1 MKMIKQ
7 SRSPAFRMKPVALA
21 IGMLQICATYAYAE
35 VESADTEAVAV
46 QAVDG
51 TVKTASQTNSGIQ
64 EVIITARKVG
74 EPISK
79 TPLSITAVTGD
90 DLRASGITNV
100 SEIGDLVPNLVMG
113 RDPFGVNIN
122 IRGVTTTD
130 QTSKGTQGIGFNV
143 DGVPIG
149 RPLEQ
154 GLSFFDVERI
164 EVLSGPQGTLYGT
177 STTGGAINIITNK
190 PDKDFAASINTEFG
204 SYNARRSDAMVNV
217 PISNE
222 LAVRIA
228 VNGNDRDGYLQPS
241 LGANPG
247 GLARNDQHD
256 RAGRLSALY
265 TFSHD
270 TTMLLATTFGN
281 VTGVG
286 YGTVP
291 SYSQIANGSPSQQKQ
306 VYGNPF
312 GGDINDKFN
321 SYNGE
326 FNTLLGQVKMTVI
339 ASNSEF
345 HAHEL
350 TSATFD
356 PSTNADRSSGEPQY
370 AWRNYRGDF
379 NESNVEMR
387 FTNANKSA
395 LQWVV
400 GANYHNEKINESDHN
415 LNAVVSNPTFAN
427 STNGIDPL
435 NTTTHKS
442 SGIFGQGTYNFTDE
456 ISVLAGLRESN
467 DSLTRVGTF
476 SAGPTPGCTNPF
488 ADCIGGPNNG
498 SESATKLTYRLGLNY
513 QFNPHELLYTDVA
526 TGYKPGGFN
535 DFDPAT
541 NGVGPYIPEELTAY
555 EIGYKGRLSNNFQF
569 NSDLFYYDYAKNQI
583 SGLTNVEGNF
593 VIYTRA
599 VASTISGWENSLKY
613 KMSDAD
619 QITASLSM
627 MHSKY
632 GQFMAGLFQNVDFT
646 GKSLD
651 KTPSATATL
660 GYTHTTEVTNGEIKT
675 YLGTKYSSSYVA
687 SDLVGGVQYTQK
699 AFSRSNAN
707 ITYLHNSGKYSAQLF
722 VTNIENKLQLTAA
735 GSNNNFTVSEPRF
748 IGVRFGVNY

>member
-1 MKMIKQ
+1 MKMINQ
-7 SRSPAFRMKPVALA
+7 SRGPAFRMKPVALA
-21 IGMLQICATYAYAE
+21 IGMLQICSAYAYAD
-35 VESADTEAVAV
+35 VEPTPADTPAQQAADV
-46 QAVDG
+46 QI
-51 TVKTASQTNSGIQ
+51 KPASQTGSGIQ
-64 EVIITARKVG
+64 EVIVTARKVG

-90 DLRASGITNV
+90 DLRSSGVNNV

-113 RDPFGVNIN
+113 RDPFGVNID

-190 PDKDFAASINTEFG
+190 PGKDFAASVNTEFG
-204 SYNARRSDAMVNV
+204 NYNSKRSDAMVNV

-222 LAVRIA
+222 LAIRLA
-228 VNGNDRDGYLQPS
+228 VNGDDRDGYLEPS

-247 GLARNDQHD
+247 GPARNDQHD
-256 RAGRLSALY
+256 RAGRFSALY
-265 TFSHD
+265 TFNPD
-270 TTMLLATTFGN
+270 TSLLLATTFGN
-281 VTGVG
+281 ETGVG
-286 YGTVP
+286 FGTVP
-291 SYSQIANGSPSQQKQ
+291 TYNQIANGSSSQQMQ

-312 GGDINDKFN
+312 GGNINDKFN

-326 FNTLLGQVKMTVI
+326 FNTTLGPVRMTVI

-350 TSATFD
+350 TSGTFD
-356 PSTNADRSSGEPQY
+356 PETNLDPGGNPQY

-379 NESNVEMR
+379 NESNAELR
-387 FTNANKSA
+387 FTNSNKSVFN
-395 LQWVV
+395 WVV
-400 GANYHNEKINESDHN
+400 GANYHNEKIDESDHN
-415 LNAVVSNPTFAN
+415 LNAPVSDPTFAA
-427 STNGIDPL
+427 SVNGIDPV

-456 ISVLAGLRESN
+456 FSVVAGLRDSN
-467 DSLTRVGTF
+467 DSLKRVGTF
-476 SAGPTPGCTNPF
+476 AAGPTPGCTNPF

-498 SESATKLTYRLGLNY
+498 SESATKMTYRLGLNY
-513 QFNPHELLYTDVA
+513 QFNPRELLYADVA

-535 DFDPAT
+535 DFDPDT
-541 NGVGPYIPEELTAY
+541 HGVGPYEPEQLTAY
-555 EIGYKGRLSNNFQF
+555 EVGYKGRLSDRLQF
-569 NSDLFYYDYAKNQI
+569 NSDLFYYDYAKDQI

-593 VIYTRA
+593 VIFTRA
-599 VASTISGWENSLKY
+599 VASTISGWENTLKY
-613 KMSDAD
+613 KMSDAN
-619 QITASLSM
+619 QINASLSLL
-627 MHSKY
+627 HSKY
-632 GQFMAGLFQNVDFT
+632 GEFMTGLFENVDFT

-651 KTPSATATL
+651 KTPAATATL
-660 GYTHTTEVTNGEIKT
+660 GYTHTTEVAGGAIKAF
-675 YLGTKYSSSYVA
+675 LGTKYSSSYVV

-707 ITYLHNSGKYSAQLF
+707 ITYLDNSGKYSAQIF
-722 VTNIENKLQLTAA
+722 VTNIENKLQLTAV
-735 GSNNNFTVSEPRF
+735 GSNGNFTVSEPRF

>member
-1 MKMIKQ
+1 MKMINQ
-7 SRSPAFRMKPVALA
+7 SRGPAFRMKPVALA
-21 IGMLQICATYAYAE
+21 IGMLQICAAYAYAD
-35 VESADTEAVAV
+35 VESTETNAATVEASDV
-46 QAVDG
+46 QI
-51 TVKTASQTNSGIQ
+51 KSASQTNSGIQ
-64 EVIITARKVG
+64 EVIVTARKVG

-90 DLRASGITNV
+90 DLRANGITNV

-113 RDPFGVNIN
+113 RDPFGVNID

-154 GLSFFDVERI
+154 GLSFFDVERV

-190 PDKDFAASINTEFG
+190 PAKDFAASVNTEFG
-204 SYNARRSDAMVNV
+204 NYNAKRSDAMVNV
-217 PISNE
+217 PVSKE

-228 VNGNDRDGYLQPS
+228 VNGDDRDGYLQPS

-247 GLARNDQHD
+247 GPARNDQHD

-265 TFSHD
+265 NFSPD
-270 TTMLLATTFGN
+270 TSLLVATTFGN
-281 VTGVG
+281 ETGVG
-286 YGTVP
+286 FGTVP
-291 SYSQIANGSPSQQKQ
+291 TYGQIANGSPSQQMQ

-312 GGDINDKFN
+312 GGNINDKFN

-326 FNTLLGQVKMTVI
+326 FNTLLGSAKMTVI

-345 HAHEL
+345 HAREL

-356 PSTNADRSSGEPQY
+356 PATNSNPLGQAQY

-379 NESNVEMR
+379 NESNAEMR
-387 FTNANKSA
+387 FTNTNKSA
-395 LQWVV
+395 FNWVV
-400 GANYHNEKINESDHN
+400 GANYHDEKIDESDHN
-415 LNAVVSNPTFAN
+415 LNAIVSDPTFAN
-427 STNGIDPL
+427 STNGIDPV

-442 SGIFGQGTYNFTDE
+442 SGIFGQGTYNFTDAF
-456 ISVLAGLRESN
+456 SVVAGLRESK

-488 ADCIGGPNNG
+488 ADCVGGPNNG
-498 SESATKLTYRLGLNY
+498 SESATKLTYRLGVNY
-513 QFNPHELLYTDVA
+513 QYNPRELLYAAVA

-541 NGVGPYIPEELTAY
+541 QGVGPYIPEELTAY
-555 EIGYKGRLSNNFQF
+555 EIGYKGRLSDNFQF
-569 NSDLFYYDYAKNQI
+569 NSDLFYYDYAKDQI

-599 VASTISGWENSLKY
+599 VATTISGWENSLKY

-619 QITASLSM
+619 QITGSLSVL
-627 MHSKY
+627 HSKY
-632 GQFMAGLFQNVDFT
+632 GDFMAGLFENVDFT

-651 KTPSATATL
+651 KTPSATATV
-660 GYTHTTEVTNGEIKT
+660 GYTHTTYVASGAIKT
-675 YLGTKYSSSYVA
+675 YLGTKYSSSYVV

-707 ITYLHNSGKYSAQLF
+707 ITYLDSSGKYSAQLF

-735 GSNNNFTVSEPRF
+735 GSNQNFTVSEPRF
-748 IGVRFGVNY
+748 IGVRFGLNY